1 MGTKPMSVK
10 LEAGEREALS
20 RIAAAK
26 NRSAHFVARAA
37 ITEYLT
43 REEKRQSFIAEAEA
57 SLKHFQE
64 TGLHI
69 TLEEFSSW
77 ADDYQ
82 DNPEAPFPECH
93 T

>member
-10 LEAGEREALS
+10 LEAEEREAQ
-20 RIAAAK
+20 
-26 NRSAHFVARAA
+26 
-37 ITEYLT
+37 
-43 REEKRQSFIAEAEA
+43 RQSFIAEAEA
-57 SLKHFQE
+57 SWIDYQE

-77 ADDYQ
+77 VEKYQ
-82 DNPEAPFPECH
+82 DNPEAPVPECH